1 MMVWILLEPDPAK
14 DGGRPYDGSVRKL
27 LIEKATDAYQ
37 YLLRDKRQV
46 TQVSRV
52 NPSEIRI

>member
-52 NPSEIRI
+52 NP